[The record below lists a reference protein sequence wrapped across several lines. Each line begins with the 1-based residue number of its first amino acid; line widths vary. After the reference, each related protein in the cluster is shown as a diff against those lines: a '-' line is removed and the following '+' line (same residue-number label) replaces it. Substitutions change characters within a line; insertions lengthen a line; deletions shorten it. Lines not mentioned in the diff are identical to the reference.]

1 MVKVLRSIL
10 ALVLATCVLFAAG
23 CRQGSSPPSA
33 LALTEIPGQIQKAFA
48 TAAPGAREIAKQ
60 VSDAVRVKDYPAA
73 YEGVQILASLHD
85 ATPEQRSVAAR
96 SLLGVV
102 GVLKELQAKGDPA
115 ATAALQAHRASK

>member
-1 MVKVLRSIL
+1 MAS
-10 ALVLATCVLFAAG
+10 G
-23 CRQGSSPPSA
+23 CRRASAPPSP
-33 LALTEIPGQIQKAFA
+33 LPLTEIPGEIQKGFA
-48 TAAPGAREIAKQ
+48 SAAPGAREIAGQ
-60 VSDAVRVKDYPAA
+60 VAQAVKAKDYPAA

-85 ATPEQRSVAAR
+85 ATPEQRNIAAR